1 MLLKNG
7 TCNRASYFQHMSPC
21 GADIFILLDNLHTLL
36 MSKILFP
43 YDYTKAKYADKELL
57 ANLNTC

>member
-7 TCNRASYFQHMSPC
+7 MWTELHIYTTCPPVEQIF
-21 GADIFILLDNLHTLL
+21 FILLDNLHTLL